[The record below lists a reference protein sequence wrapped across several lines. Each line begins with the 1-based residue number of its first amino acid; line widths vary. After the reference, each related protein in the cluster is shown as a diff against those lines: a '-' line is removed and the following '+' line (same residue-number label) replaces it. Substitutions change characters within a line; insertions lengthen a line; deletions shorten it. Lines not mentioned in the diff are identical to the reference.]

1 MQASIRLVSIVVSV
15 LYGAS
20 LVLYA
25 VSNGLPDWFWA
36 IAEGITIATG
46 LWRTCV
52 TSVGTTVCGD
62 FKCVSG
68 SDTAGACERVMAGRA
83 FMTLACILSGI
94 CTIAFF
100 IFGAMKDRHH
110 RLLLLFFKVLGFVC
124 LVMGSIGVGVGGS
137 ILQVL
142 NEKAD
147 VFRLGAA
154 AILGIIAVAFNLVAA
169 VAALFAKASPTGI
182 QYEQS

>member
-1 MQASIRLVSIVVSV
+1 MYR
-15 LYGAS
+15 
-20 LVLYA
+20 
-25 VSNGLPDWFWA
+25 FWTVG
-36 IAEGITIATG
+36 EGITVATG
-46 LWRTCV
+46 LWRTCI
-52 TSVGTTVCGD
+52 TGVGTTVCSD

-68 SDTAGACERVMAGRA
+68 SDTTGVCERVMAGRA

-100 IFGAMKDRHH
+100 TFGAMKDHHH
-110 RLLLLFFKVLGFVC
+110 RLLLLFFKILGFVC
-124 LVMGSIGVGVGGS
+124 LAMGSIGVGVGGS

-154 AILGIIAVAFNLVAA
+154 AILGIIAVVFNLVASI
-169 VAALFAKASPTGI
+169 AALFAKTLPTGI